1 MGRFFLILSL
11 VVAFS
16 CKEKRDSID
25 DFATNQ
31 KDKFLE
37 GFSFSIDTLMV
48 DTGEDFINF
57 GIPFIAAQS
66 PDSKFY
72 YILNYKTVHLQ
83 KIDLDSLKLIDTFR
97 FEKDGPNSPGFTIT
111 FQPISEESFFFPN
124 FQKPTIIHKSGE
136 KTRAWSLNPNDIVDL
151 LNGIF
156 QRPRATRRD
165 QS

>member
-1 MGRFFLILSL
+1 MGRFLLILGL
-11 VVAFS
+11 VVVFS

-25 DFATNQ
+25 DFDTHQ
-31 KDKFLE
+31 KDNILE

-57 GIPFIAAQS
+57 GIPFIAVQS
-66 PDSKFY
+66 PNSKFY

-83 KIDLDSLKLIDTFR
+83 KIDLDSLKLIETFR

-124 FQKPTIIHKSGE
+124 FQKPTIIHKSVTGVLSGMNTPSAIIDLPVGWLPT
-136 KTRAWSLNPNDIVDL
+136 KLNIMK
-151 LNGIF
+151 
-156 QRPRATRRD
+156 
-165 QS
+165 